1 MVDKIKNKTNIDVDK
16 FIERLEKE
24 LSINTISKDEKK
36 KEANE
41 QLVYCVYDV
50 LVIILDVTHQNI
62 ISEELYTTWLNMVK
76 DYWYL
81 NKYDDQFVKS
91 IDAEENEDKEEVFI
105 KEKPDMILVHGDTTT
120 TFADT
125 TSQIEINGTTY
136 NTGTID
142 FDNDILIE
150 KYKKA
155 LYRHRKMRW

>member
-16 FIERLEKE
+16 FIERLKKE
-24 LSINTISKDEKK
+24 LSINTISNDEKK

-41 QLVYCVYDV
+41 QLVYCIYDV

-62 ISEELYTTWLNMVK
+62 ISEGLYTTWLNMVK

-81 NKYDDQFVKS
+81 NKYDDHFVKS
-91 IDAEENEDKEEVFI
+91 IDAEENEDKNVKVKSI
-105 KEKPDMILVHGDTTT
+105 QVGDTTT

>member
-1 MVDKIKNKTNIDVDK
+1 MIDKIKNKTNINIDK
-16 FIERLEKE
+16 FIERLKDE
-24 LSINTISKDEKK
+24 LFINTISDEEKK
-36 KEANE
+36 KKANE
-41 QLVYCVYDV
+41 QLVYCIYDV
-50 LVIILDVTHQNI
+50 LIIILDVTHQNI
-62 ISEELYTTWLNMVK
+62 ILDGLYTTWLNMVK

-81 NKYDDQFVKS
+81 NKYDNQFVKN
-91 IDAEENEDKEEVFI
+91 IDAEKTEGENVKVKSI
-105 KEKPDMILVHGDTTT
+105 QVGDTTT

-125 TSQIEINGTTY
+125 TSQIKINGTTY

>member
-1 MVDKIKNKTNIDVDK
+1 MIDKIKNKTNINIDK
-16 FIERLEKE
+16 FIERLKDE
-24 LSINTISKDEKK
+24 LFINTISDEEKK
-36 KEANE
+36 KKANE
-41 QLVYCVYDV
+41 QLVYCIYDV
-50 LVIILDVTHQNI
+50 LIIILDVTHQNI
-62 ISEELYTTWLNMVK
+62 ILDGLYTTWLNMVK

-81 NKYDDQFVKS
+81 NKYDNQFVKN
-91 IDAEENEDKEEVFI
+91 IDAEKTEGENVKVKSI
-105 KEKPDMILVHGDTTT
+105 QVGDTTT
-120 TFADT
+120 TFADI

>member
-1 MVDKIKNKTNIDVDK
+1 MK
-16 FIERLEKE
+16 KE
-24 LSINTISKDEKK
+24 LSINTISNDEKK

-41 QLVYCVYDV
+41 QLVYCIYDV

-62 ISEELYTTWLNMVK
+62 ISEGLYTTWLNMVK

-91 IDAEENEDKEEVFI
+91 IDAEENEDKNVKVKSI
-105 KEKPDMILVHGDTTT
+105 QVGDTTT